1 MLRRLWLLPAL
12 ALLASPLAAQQE
24 QPGPVPVL
32 VTMGTAA
39 VTGVYFP
46 VGVSLCRLVNQH
58 RRDTGLRCAAR
69 PTEGS
74 VANIAGLR
82 DGSLDL
88 AIVQSDIQAQAVAG
102 TAAFAQSGPFEG
114 LRAVMAL
121 HPEPLT
127 LVAGADAGIA
137 GVEDLAG
144 KRVWLGPEGSGTRA
158 LAGDLMAALGWSEA
172 SFAPVPPLDADRLA
186 DALCLG
192 EIDAFLYAIGH
203 PALAIQEATTA
214 CEARLV
220 PIAGPAIDALVT
232 RRPDLRSATIPGGL
246 YRGNPGPV
254 ASFGVGATLV
264 ASADLPEERVAA
276 MVEQIFAD
284 FEMLRGLE
292 PVLTALE
299 PETMAAAGLAAPLHP
314 GAEAFYRG
322 RGWID

>member
-1 MLRRLWLLPAL
+1 MLRMLWPLLVP
-12 ALLASPLAAQQE
+12 ALLASPLAAQE
-24 QPGPVPVL
+24 DPVEPAPVL
-32 VTMGTAA
+32 VSMGTAA

-58 RRDTGLRCAAR
+58 RRETGLRCAAR
-69 PTEGS
+69 PTDGS

-82 DGSLDL
+82 DGRLEL
-88 AIVQSDIQAQAVAG
+88 AIVQSDVQAQAVAG
-102 TAAFAQSGPFEG
+102 AGAFADRGPFDG

-127 LVAGADAGIA
+127 LVARADAGIA

-158 LAGDLMAALGWSEA
+158 VAGELMAALGWSEA
-172 SFAPVPPLDADRLA
+172 SFAAVPPLGADRLP

-214 CEARLV
+214 CDARLV
-220 PIAGPAIDALVT
+220 PIAGPAIDELVGG
-232 RRPDLRSATIPGGL
+232 RPDLRSATIPGGL

-264 ASADLPEERVAA
+264 AGADLPDERVGA

-284 FEMLRGLE
+284 FETLRGLD

-299 PETMAAAGLAAPLHP
+299 PEAMVADGLTAPLHP
-314 GAEAFYRG
+314 GAEAYFRA
-322 RGWID
+322 RGWIE